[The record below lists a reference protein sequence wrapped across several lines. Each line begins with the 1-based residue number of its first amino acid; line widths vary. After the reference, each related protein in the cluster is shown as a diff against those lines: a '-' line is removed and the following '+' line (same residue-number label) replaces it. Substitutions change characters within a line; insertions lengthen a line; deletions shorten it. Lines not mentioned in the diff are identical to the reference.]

1 MHQDSPSGTSRVTAP
16 APVRLPK
23 VGFVAESEP
32 ALWGVGHMHQDWAAP
47 AEDAID
53 IDNEVED
60 SIENS
65 AIDICC
71 DDSNGDDDDD
81 AGVYKS
87 DGEDEGEGDD
97 EDMGPEDGDVE
108 ANVLGLL
115 MSYDSAADTRKAY
128 NTHIVNSLPFRVS

>member
-1 MHQDSPSGTSRVTAP
+1 MHQDR
-16 APVRLPK
+16 
-23 VGFVAESEP
+23 
-32 ALWGVGHMHQDWAAP
+32 AAP

-81 AGVYKS
+81 AGVYES
-87 DGEDEGEGDD
+87 DGEGEGEGDD

-108 ANVLGLL
+108 ANGLGLL